1 MDDQNTQG
9 NSLGGSTIDTLW
21 TGLGLEVLLTFLSL
35 ILIQNNWQKQK
46 SLVNLS
52 TRAKNFGRGLRVL
65 NCKAPITSAH
75 PGPQRDRKQVLPS
88 HFIETKVTNNSE
100 FWGFFLESWSCGSAI
115 NPILFPY
122 FLILRPNQ
130 KWDVFSTAVAQPRLV
145 KLWLRWQDL
154 LGLFSYYLQC
164 KIPLQPIKEEIFF
177 QFGITWRD

>member
-21 TGLGLEVLLTFLSL
+21 TGLGLEVLLIFLPL

-75 PGPQRDRKQVLPS
+75 PGPQRDRKQVWPS
-88 HFIETKVTNNSE
+88 HFSETKNTNNSE
-100 FWGFFLESWSCGSAI
+100 FWGFFLKAEIVDQLQTLSCVLISLSCG
-115 NPILFPY
+115 
-122 FLILRPNQ
+122 LIKNGMF
-130 KWDVFSTAVAQPRLV
+130 FSTSVAQPRLV
-145 KLWLRWQDL
+145 KLWL
-154 LGLFSYYLQC
+154 
-164 KIPLQPIKEEIFF
+164 
-177 QFGITWRD
+177 

>member
-9 NSLGGSTIDTLW
+9 NSLGGSTLDTLW

-75 PGPQRDRKQVLPS
+75 PGPQRDRKQVWPS
-88 HFIETKVTNNSE
+88 HFFETK
-100 FWGFFLESWSCGSAI
+100 
-115 NPILFPY
+115 
-122 FLILRPNQ
+122 
-130 KWDVFSTAVAQPRLV
+130 
-145 KLWLRWQDL
+145 
-154 LGLFSYYLQC
+154 SY
-164 KIPLQPIKEEIFF
+164 K
-177 QFGITWRD
+177 QF

>member
-52 TRAKNFGRGLRVL
+52 TRAKKFGRGLRVL

-75 PGPQRDRKQVLPS
+75 PGPQRDRKQVWPS
-88 HFIETKVTNNSE
+88 HFLETKSYKQ
-100 FWGFFLESWSCGSAI
+100 FWILGFFLESWSCGSAI

-122 FLILRPNQ
+122 FLILWPNQ
-130 KWDVFSTAVAQPRLV
+130 KWDVLSTAVAQPRLV
-145 KLWLRWQDL
+145 KLYLRWQDV
-154 LGLFSYYLQC
+154 LGLFFLLPTV
-164 KIPLQPIKEEIFF
+164 KIPL
-177 QFGITWRD
+177 